1 MAYTGD
7 SQSSWGRLGALHT
20 GQTVGPAGM
29 RYNGAGIQPSLL
41 GALTAQL
48 PQAAV
53 PGWMARPIAGS
64 SPPDATI
71 NHSTSRG
78 ALQSLAKFMQVSGR
92 VFRWY
97 GHAVDVY
104 DIARH
109 IIDWLEGILDQI
121 DFL

>member
-7 SQSSWGRLGALHT
+7 SQSSWGRLAALRT

-29 RYNGAGIQPSLL
+29 RYTGAGIQPSLL
-41 GALTAQL
+41 GAWTAQL

-53 PGWMARPIAGS
+53 PGWRARSIAGS
-64 SPPDATI
+64 SPPDATM
-71 NHSTSRG
+71 NQATGRG

-92 VFRWY
+92 VFRWC

-109 IIDWLEGILDQI
+109 VIEWTEDILDQI
-121 DFL
+121 DFW